1 MPRLSVAVA
10 SGCVTFR
17 LSAQRRSDLSTRARD
32 LAGAKVEA
40 ARIYAETISGRRLET
55 RTRNLKEL
63 DVLFAEWL
71 TQIESEIAPET
82 WKTYR
87 GYCTNHLLP
96 YFESADRIT
105 ASSAEDYSRM
115 RLREVTRP
123 TVAKELSALR
133 NFLSW
138 AERRDEID
146 EAPLVRN
153 PPRRSTGTAFKG
165 GKRDKVRVTLTNEQA
180 EAIVAHLP
188 ERTPVAGYPIQALF
202 TVIWD
207 TSLRIGT
214 MWRLEVP
221 KHYKRGD
228 DVLRISENI
237 DKSRYA
243 RSVPLTP
250 RARRTLDAI
259 CPEQGLIFRRFEY
272 RRVLVQAA
280 RKVLATEHEA
290 RHLSAHD
297 FRHAALTHMAAVGSD
312 LTAIGHIAGHKNA
325 TTTALYVHNSEAAAR
340 RAVARRAGILDTEV
354 DTGAGQVAEMRPA
367 VRPKHS
373 ESFGG
378 PSWTRTRSQWIKN
391 AATCGA

>member
-1 MPRLSVAVA
+1 VRVA
-10 SGCVTFR
+10 
-17 LSAQRRSDLSTRARD
+17 LST
-32 LAGAKVEA
+32 
-40 ARIYAETISGRRLET
+40 
-55 RTRNLKEL
+55 
-63 DVLFAEWL
+63 
-71 TQIESEIAPET
+71 
-82 WKTYR
+82 
-87 GYCTNHLLP
+87 
-96 YFESADRIT
+96 
-105 ASSAEDYSRM
+105 
-115 RLREVTRP
+115 
-123 TVAKELSALR
+123 
-133 NFLSW
+133 
-138 AERRDEID
+138 
-146 EAPLVRN
+146 
-153 PPRRSTGTAFKG
+153 
-165 GKRDKVRVTLTNEQA
+165 EQA
-180 EAIVAHLP
+180 EAIIAQLP
-188 ERTPVAGYPIQALF
+188 ERTPVAGYPIRALF

-243 RSVPLTP
+243 RSLPLTP

-259 CPEQGLIFRRFEY
+259 CPDEGLIFRRFEY
-272 RRVLVQAA
+272 RRMLVQAA

-354 DTGAGQVAEMRPA
+354 DTEAGQAAEMRPL
-367 VRPKHS
+367 VRPKFS
-373 ESFGG
+373 ESLGG

-391 AATCGA
+391 AATHDA